1 MLIQNAPNVASAPPV
16 APAPQ
21 AARPASDS
29 ASVAVASSSPEVDT
43 RSDVKAEASRAGL
56 QQAVESKSPPQP
68 SAEQLR
74 NAVDS
79 INKALKQANR
89 NLEFS
94 VDKDTNRQVV
104 KLVDSETGDV
114 IRQFPSDEML
124 AISRA
129 IGKAQEEMLVTLET
143 GGARGQAQQGLLLK
157 QEA

>member
-1 MLIQNAPNVASAPPV
+1 MLIQNAPNVA
-16 APAPQ
+16 PAPQ
-21 AARPASDS
+21 AARIASDS
-29 ASVAVASSSPEVDT
+29 APVAVAASSPEVDVK
-43 RSDVKAEASRAGL
+43 SDVKVEASRAGL

-68 SAEQLR
+68 SAEQLK

-94 VDKDTNRQVV
+94 VDKDTNKQVV

-129 IGKAQEEMLVTLET
+129 LGKAQEEMLVVLET
-143 GGARGQAQQGLLLK
+143 GDARGQAQEGLLLK

>member
-1 MLIQNAPNVASAPPV
+1 MLIQNAPNVASAPLV
-16 APAPQ
+16 ASASQ
-21 AARPASDS
+21 AAKPASDS
-29 ASVAVASSSPEVDT
+29 APVAVAASPPETDIK
-43 RSDVKAEASRAGL
+43 SDVKVEASRAGL
-56 QQAVESKSPPQP
+56 QQAVESKSPSRP
-68 SAEQLR
+68 SAEQLK
-74 NAVDS
+74 NVVDS

-94 VDKDTNRQVV
+94 VDKDTNKQVV

-129 IGKAQEEMLVTLET
+129 IGKAQEEMLVMLET